1 MGDNLEKTQ
10 IEWHHRP
17 PRYNKTGMAQEELR
31 RSGMEGEPNAKK
43 ENYIFSHSDGYFDM
57 ACLYDLP
64 VTSGWKTFM
73 GDKQ

>member
-31 RSGMEGEPNAKK
+31 QPGKEGEPNAEK
-43 ENYIFSHSDGYFDM
+43 E
-57 ACLYDLP
+57 A
-64 VTSGWKTFM
+64 SGWY
-73 GDKQ
+73 